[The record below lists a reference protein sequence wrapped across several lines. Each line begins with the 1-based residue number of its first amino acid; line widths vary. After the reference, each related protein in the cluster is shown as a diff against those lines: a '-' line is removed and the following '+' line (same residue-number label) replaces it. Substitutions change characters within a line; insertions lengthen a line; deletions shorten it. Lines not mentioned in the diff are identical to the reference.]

1 MRTFINGVAVALLL
15 MGASASAQELERPPE
30 TIKFESGP
38 APEDYG
44 NLSTI
49 LFGAETSKNGVTTA
63 SASLGLTLKVPRGGL
78 QNFDY
83 MLRGVKRGDIVPVM
97 GELYR
102 VEYVQPKRPAK
113 MALRRIERDKW
124 PEKVSTTSAGI
135 AVFPRDGRLACDTEF
150 PSNSGIRLHL
160 EKTGDLGVK
169 KADLTGTLHMRQFKA
184 GGMRTHEATVKVDD
198 ILLINGKGH
207 KVLSIVPA
215 NEKTRVVGWVELDP
229 NGVPEADLKRDKKA
243 YVTPVKK

>member
-1 MRTFINGVAVALLL
+1 MRRFINFLAIALLL
-15 MGASASAQELERPPE
+15 MGAFASTQELERPPE

-38 APEDYG
+38 APEHYG

-63 SASLGLTLKVPRGGL
+63 SASLGLTLKVPRAGRQEFNYILEGI
-78 QNFDY
+78 
-83 MLRGVKRGDIVPVM
+83 KKGDVVPVM

-102 VEYVQPKRPAK
+102 VEYVQPKRPAE

-135 AVFPRDGRLACDTEF
+135 AVFLRPGRLGSSTEF
-150 PSNSGIRLHL
+150 PTNGGIRLSV
-160 EKTGDLGVK
+160 LGIEGGTEK
-169 KADLTGTLHMRQFKA
+169 KAALSANLMVSRETKIGFKS
-184 GGMRTHEATVKVDD
+184 TEATVKVDD